1 MGMTICIVAIIINK
15 VIFTLSFNIFCNSN
29 KILIKSFSNSLL
41 ISDFFYLQLLELVFH
56 FFFLFLP
63 DSLFIIPHVVLTLLW
78 EFRINLS
85 CSVIF
90 AFFITMDSILV

>member
-1 MGMTICIVAIIINK
+1 MGMTIHIIVTIINNI
-15 VIFTLSFNIFCNSN
+15 IFTLSFNIFCNSN

-41 ISDFFYLQLLELVFH
+41 ISDFFTFNFYSLYFTYI
-56 FFFLFLP
+56 LFLP

-85 CSVIF
+85 CSILF
-90 AFFITMDSILV
+90 AFLINTDSILE